1 MLTCKH
7 MMFKKYLFFSF
18 AFFIISISIYSIMV
32 FAAEPDPTRGKTNQ
46 IQIQI
51 QQRTIIDRLERVEE
65 KLVSRS
71 KRN

>member
-7 MMFKKYLFFSF
+7 VMFKKFSLFSF

-32 FAAEPDPTRGKTNQ
+32 FAAEPDYIRGKTSQVQ
-46 IQIQI
+46 IQV
-51 QQRTIIDRLERVEE
+51 QQRTIIDRLERVEK

>member
-1 MLTCKH
+1 MLACKH
-7 MMFKKYLFFSF
+7 IMFKKFLFFSF

-32 FAAEPDPTRGKTNQ
+32 FAAEPADVRGKTSQVQ
-46 IQIQI
+46 IQV
-51 QQRTIIDRLERVEE
+51 QQRTIIDRLHRVEK